1 MPEIMVVH
9 LKRFSHLRTWRDK
22 IDALI
27 DFPTSELDLTDRVLS
42 IEDHTSVKEEDRLI
56 YDLYG
61 VDNHYGGL
69 GGGHYTSFA
78 QNFEDKNWYNFDDSH
93 VGKVDVNDVKTTAAY
108 LLFYRRRRP
117 LNEDPTRTVEEIVK
131 EAQEK
136 QRAAELKEQ
145 QDQKI
150 VEFSSNHNIV
160 AGYSSSE
167 NEQEEEE
174 QDQAEMNHQEP
185 AQPLETNIADT
196 PASLFEIEQQDQEG
210 ADSDKPSDL

>member
-1 MPEIMVVH
+1 MCI
-9 LKRFSHLRTWRDK
+9 LILFFS
-22 IDALI
+22 
-27 DFPTSELDLTDRVLS
+27 LD
-42 IEDHTSVKEEDRLI
+42 
-56 YDLYG
+56 
-61 VDNHYGGL
+61 
-69 GGGHYTSFA
+69 TSFA

-93 VGKVDVNDVKTTAAY
+93 VSKVDVNDVKTTAAY

-167 NEQEEEE
+167 NEQEE
-174 QDQAEMNHQEP
+174 DQVEMNHQEP
-185 AQPLETNIADT
+185 AQPLETIIADT
-196 PASLFEIEQQDQEG
+196 PASPFETEQQDQED

>member
-1 MPEIMVVH
+1 M
-9 LKRFSHLRTWRDK
+9 
-22 IDALI
+22 
-27 DFPTSELDLTDRVLS
+27 
-42 IEDHTSVKEEDRLI
+42 
-56 YDLYG
+56 
-61 VDNHYGGL
+61 
-69 GGGHYTSFA
+69 
-78 QNFEDKNWYNFDDSH
+78 
-93 VGKVDVNDVKTTAAY
+93 DVNDVKTTAAY

-167 NEQEEEE
+167 NEQ
-174 QDQAEMNHQEP
+174 DQAEMNHQEP
-185 AQPLETNIADT
+185 AQPLETIIADT
-196 PASLFEIEQQDQEG
+196 PVSPFEIEQQDQEG